1 VTSLPLRPYRGGMV
15 RALLMGLAAVVIAVV
30 VISVL
35 MKVLLFGIVLVLVA
49 GATFLVFRTG
59 HRSRR

>member
-1 VTSLPLRPYRGGMV
+1 MV

-35 MKVLLFGIVLVLVA
+35 VKIAVFGLLFLVVI
-49 GATFLVFRTG
+49 GATFLLFRVG
-59 HRSRR
+59 RRSRR